1 MLASWRG
8 RADDR
13 PGRQPP
19 RRNCSPTNCGCS
31 APTTPTPWPP
41 ATTWHRGEAGPATR
55 PGQPTEPVA
64 LSSLAR
70 PGAGPTIESPT
81 VPHAPTFSA
90 PPTPCC
96 SAPPRPRAPPCSGHV
111 QATVPTPPARASPD
125 VIPHYEVPHT
135 CCICGATYRCDDES
149 GVRWKG
155 SGPWTVPIECVGFSC
170 IPSPSRPVCGVRLV
184 REERPSP
191 VARPRSS
198 VVLSDVPEQG
208 VAGQPR
214 A

>member
-1 MLASWRG
+1 MRTPAWMSGTQVIIDVRVPVI
-8 RADDR
+8 R

-19 RRNCSPTNCGCS
+19 WRNCSPTNCGCS

-111 QATVPTPPARASPD
+111 QATVPTPPARASPRRN
-125 VIPHYEVPHT
+125 PSL
-135 CCICGATYRCDDES
+135 R
-149 GVRWKG
+149 
-155 SGPWTVPIECVGFSC
+155 
-170 IPSPSRPVCGVRLV
+170 SPSHLLH
-184 REERPSP
+184 
-191 VARPRSS
+191 PRRDIS
-198 VVLSDVPEQG
+198 L
-208 VAGQPR
+208 
-214 A
+214 